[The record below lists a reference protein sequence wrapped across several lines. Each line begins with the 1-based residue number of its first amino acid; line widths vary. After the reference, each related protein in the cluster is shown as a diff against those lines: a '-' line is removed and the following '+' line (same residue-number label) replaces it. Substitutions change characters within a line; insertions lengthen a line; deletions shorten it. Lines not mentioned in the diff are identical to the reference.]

1 MLHTNIVS
9 ELACNPHGIVA
20 SRISEVGSEVI
31 CVSIITAAELHYGCA
46 RKGSPALS
54 AQIAAILGSIQVLA
68 LEQPSDVRYGEIRA
82 GLEAVGKPIGPNDR
96 LIAVHASAL
105 GAVPV
110 TAIFREFARVP
121 DLLVQNWLE

>member
-46 RKGSPALS
+46 RKGSDSRMARF
-54 AQIAAILGSIQVLA
+54 
-68 LEQPSDVRYGEIRA
+68 SD
-82 GLEAVGKPIGPNDR
+82 L
-96 LIAVHASAL
+96 
-105 GAVPV
+105 
-110 TAIFREFARVP
+110 
-121 DLLVQNWLE
+121 